1 MARKKAPLGNVA
13 LAAVTAG
20 PVAKSTVFDA
30 STAAARPSDPDRD
43 VLEAQLL
50 QLITPYSRVLVVG
63 RDTCPLSRTLS
74 SAGCQVSVV
83 EADGV
88 DLDATLE
95 DARFDVI
102 VAVRLLEHVR
112 NPVGVLT
119 ALGRHLS
126 ADGSVVA
133 AVPNVMHARIRL
145 GFLAGRSPAGLLSP
159 DDASPSHWYDSAA
172 LQHTFERA
180 GFVITRIER
189 HIETLDPEGSP
200 LNGTPLPAALVEEL
214 TRNADAMTRTYVVV
228 AHRFPLAGHV
238 RLELRVRD
246 LSQSHDRSLEHV
258 QALDERTGGLD
269 RRYAELKRMYDGAV
283 SSIDRVGGEVQL
295 ISARDARLR
304 SSLSAAHQRLTND
317 RAGMETVR
325 RDLARFQYE
334 LLVLRVRAAV
344 EAAVPP
350 GAVVLVVSKGDE
362 RLLAFSGRTGWHFLR
377 NDKGL
382 YAGHH
387 PADSTGAIAA
397 LEQLRAAGA
406 AYVVFPHVAMW
417 WLDHYAEFRAH
428 LERHARVVL
437 RDERTAV
444 IYALD
449 RPGARR

>member
-1 MARKKAPLGNVA
+1 
-13 LAAVTAG
+13 
-20 PVAKSTVFDA
+20 
-30 STAAARPSDPDRD
+30 
-43 VLEAQLL
+43 
-50 QLITPYSRVLVVG
+50 
-63 RDTCPLSRTLS
+63 
-74 SAGCQVSVV
+74 
-83 EADGV
+83 
-88 DLDATLE
+88 
-95 DARFDVI
+95 
-102 VAVRLLEHVR
+102 
-112 NPVGVLT
+112 
-119 ALGRHLS
+119 
-126 ADGSVVA
+126 
-133 AVPNVMHARIRL
+133 
-145 GFLAGRSPAGLLSP
+145 
-159 DDASPSHWYDSAA
+159 
-172 LQHTFERA
+172 
-180 GFVITRIER
+180 
-189 HIETLDPEGSP
+189 
-200 LNGTPLPAALVEEL
+200 
-214 TRNADAMTRTYVVV
+214 
-228 AHRFPLAGHV
+228 
-238 RLELRVRD
+238 
-246 LSQSHDRSLEHV
+246 V